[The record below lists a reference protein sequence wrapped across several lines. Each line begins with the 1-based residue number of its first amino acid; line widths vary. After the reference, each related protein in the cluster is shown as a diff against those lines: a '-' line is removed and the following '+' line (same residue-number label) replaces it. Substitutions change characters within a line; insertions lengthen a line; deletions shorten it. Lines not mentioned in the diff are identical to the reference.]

1 MTKRGVFEVSAHLP
15 EPAQISEE
23 AATLYELVERRLA
36 ADGEIDEADAMVLQF
51 ASRHKRR
58 TNRHADACA
67 IATAYVQNGMPRTRN
82 ARVIR
87 LETRRRELDRWEAE
101 SLPDEAA

>member
-1 MTKRGVFEVSAHLP
+1 MRGVFEVSAHLP
-15 EPAQISEE
+15 EPVQISEE
-23 AATLYELVERRLA
+23 AATLADLIRDRLA
-36 ADGEIDEADAMVLQF
+36 ADGELDDADERVLRF
-51 ASRHKRR
+51 ARHHERR

-67 IATAYVQNGMPRTRN
+67 IATAYLDNGMPKTKH

-87 LETRRRELDRWEAE
+87 LETRRREIDRWEAE